1 MKIAVYPGSFDPMTN
16 GHLDILQ
23 RSATTFDEVIVAV
36 GRNSSKTPL
45 FTPEERVALIEKSCT
60 MLSNVR
66 VTMFEGLLVDFVQKQ
81 GAQFIVKGL
90 RAVSDFESE
99 FQMGLANRKLSPQIE
114 TIFLMTSQEYLFLSS
129 SIVKEVSRLQG
140 DISHFVPLPVQQALE
155 ERFKNNKTTK

>member
-23 RSATTFDEVIVAV
+23 RSASTFDQLIVAV

-45 FTPEERVALIEKSCT
+45 FTPEERVVLIEKSCQ
-60 MLSNVR
+60 MLPNVR
-66 VTMFEGLLVDFVQKQ
+66 VTLFEGLLVNFVAEQ
-81 GAQFIVKGL
+81 GAGFIVKGL

-99 FQMGLANRKLSPQIE
+99 FQMGLANRQLAPQIE

-129 SIVKEVSRLQG
+129 SIVKEVARLQG
-140 DISHFVPLPVQQALE
+140 DISHFVPLPVQEALANK
-155 ERFKNNKTTK
+155 FKK